1 MLNLR
6 RGSLL
11 SDFWGGGGGGPIPT
25 YDTLQAVIDAAL
37 PDGSL
42 WRIAWTGDAYEADG
56 EVVGTIIA
64 GDPSWRGVIPWPK
77 IGAAATVVTSALS
90 GALGADAQGR
100 PRLTTIASNGSLV
113 EVNLGLRLRTPTLYQ
128 LNIFHAQPAQAD
140 STDSVLAAQLTR
152 EDNTSLRLW
161 NYLAYTAGSW
171 QSGHFQAGAGG
182 GVAAQ
187 VGDATTAA
195 QFAAG
200 RKLELT
206 LTLPSERRI
215 AQPNLYVTGRT
226 PVGGSVSNL
235 FTAVSAG
242 NGDFTG
248 AQKFLAFARLR
259 STSVAQTAIITG
271 VALAAA

>member
-64 GDPSWRGVIPWPK
+64 GDPSWRGVIPRPK
-77 IGAAATVVTSALS
+77 IGAAATVVTTALS

-128 LNIFHAQPAQAD
+128 LNIFHTQPAQAD

-182 GVAAQ
+182 VVSFPQRRHVNPRVRPSSRQAGPLRGRPHRDIQRCPQLARCQHVA
-187 VGDATTAA
+187 V
-195 QFAAG
+195 
-200 RKLELT
+200 
-206 LTLPSERRI
+206 P
-215 AQPNLYVTGRT
+215 
-226 PVGGSVSNL
+226 
-235 FTAVSAG
+235 
-242 NGDFTG
+242 
-248 AQKFLAFARLR
+248 LAIR
-259 STSVAQTAIITG
+259 
-271 VALAAA
+271 